1 MSRFSKYLDEIKER
15 EKIGLSPKPIDSGEL
30 LKEIITNILDNKS
43 KYHSESLN
51 FFIYNVLPGT
61 TAASNVKSKFLKEII
76 LGNHKIEAISVD
88 FAFELLS
95 HMKGGPSIEVLLDLA
110 LEKDSNHVNQALNI
124 LKTQVF
130 LYEADME
137 RIEKA
142 YKKENSIAEEL
153 LISYSKAEFFTKIP
167 EIPEE
172 IEVVTYV
179 AGVGDISTDLLSPG
193 ADAHSRSDRELHGQS
208 IFDHN
213 KKMQKDLLELQSKYP
228 DKKILLVAEKGTMGV
243 GSSRMSG
250 INNVALWIGEKAS
263 KYVPFINIAPIVGGT
278 NGISPIFMTTVDVTG
293 GIGLNL
299 KNWEKTYDK
308 KGNLVL

>member
-1 MSRFSKYLDEIKER
+1 MSRFSKYLDEIIER

-43 KYHSESLN
+43 KYHSQSLN

-61 TAASNVKSKFLKEII
+61 TAASYVKSKFLKEII
-76 LGNHKIEAISVD
+76 LGNHKIESISVD

-110 LEKDSNHVNQALNI
+110 LETDSNHVNQALNV

-130 LYEADME
+130 LYENDME

-142 YKKENSIAEEL
+142 YKKGNSIAKEL
-153 LISYSKAEFFTKIP
+153 LISYSKAEFFTKLPDIP
-167 EIPEE
+167 EK

-193 ADAHSRSDRELHGQS
+193 ADAHSRADRELHGQS

-213 KKMQKDLLELQSKYP
+213 KNMQKDLL
-228 DKKILLVAEKGTMGV
+228 
-243 GSSRMSG
+243 
-250 INNVALWIGEKAS
+250 
-263 KYVPFINIAPIVGGT
+263 
-278 NGISPIFMTTVDVTG
+278 
-293 GIGLNL
+293 
-299 KNWEKTYDK
+299 
-308 KGNLVL
+308 